1 MAKLKLKTNHH
12 SYVPIA
18 LVAPDNYVS
27 EQYRK
32 LRTNIDFSDFNQTIQ
47 TIALTSTI
55 GGEGKTVTTI
65 NLGVV
70 YAQSESK
77 TLIIDMDLRKPKLHR
92 GFNLINKVG
101 LTDIITDKL
110 EYKDV
115 IQTINP
121 HLDILT
127 SGTKLPFPS
136 EFLMSKQ
143 VKNLMDQLKKEY
155 DRIIIDTPPMSAVS
169 DASVISRYVD
179 GFVIVVASRLS
190 HSETAQNVIENLK
203 ANGAKIIGSVL
214 TRIQKKDERYYRD
227 YYYTYDEKLKR
238 K

>member
-1 MAKLKLKTNHH
+1 MPKLLLKNNHK
-12 SYVPIA
+12 SYIPIT
-18 LVAPDNYVS
+18 LTTPDSYVS

-32 LRTNIDFSDFNQTIQ
+32 LRTNIEFSSFNQTMQ
-47 TIALTSTI
+47 TIALTSTV

-101 LTDIITDKL
+101 LTDIVTEKL
-110 EYKDV
+110 DYKEVIHTVRPNLDV
-115 IQTINP
+115 
-121 HLDILT
+121 LT

-136 EFLMSKQ
+136 EFLMSKH
-143 VKNLMDQLKKEY
+143 VKALMAQLKKDY
-155 DRIIIDTPPMSAVS
+155 DRIIIDTPPMSAVA
-169 DASVISRYVD
+169 DASIIARYVD
-179 GFVIVVASRLS
+179 GVIVVVASRLS
-190 HSETAQNVIENLK
+190 HIETAQSVIENLK
-203 ANGAKIIGSVL
+203 ANGANIIGSVL

-227 YYYTYDEKLKR
+227 YYYTYDEKAKM